1 MIKHSNNKY
10 IMHKRDMMLVAMSLV
25 SGPSKLNFGYPLR
38 APLTWFKSRY
48 RDHKVSA
55 SLEAHD
61 PR

>member
-1 MIKHSNNKY
+1 
-10 IMHKRDMMLVAMSLV
+10 MHKRDMMLVAMSLV
-25 SGPSKLNFGYPLR
+25 SGPSKLNFGHPLR